1 MLKKNK
7 INICILTK
15 FILYCMFNL
24 KKIIGFRMPM
34 LASIVNNTELNLE
47 YFTEFF
53 IINKTKIKSQIKT
66 ALIFSFLSL
75 FLTSAKYSSNF
86 VVVNSP
92 DNESSSIGT
101 TSILSQIAGVSS
113 GSTINLSSVTN
124 SNTFLDDIIS
134 INFFVDGQNLDLVE
148 YYDLENSLNP
158 KHFIYKQILS
168 QKAFDEYSRTYT
180 KNKILNSSNFSED
193 EFGIFRFQ
201 ISTKSNVI
209 SYEVANAIMKGLNE
223 FTIKTMQN
231 NALEKRQYL
240 EKRLSEVEL
249 VILSSEDRLNDFL
262 DDNKNFI
269 DSPKLQ
275 IEYNKLKTD
284 VELNYQILKQLVLEI
299 EILKSGELKD
309 NAQLIVIEEPEI
321 TEFRSNTIVSLFLK
335 HFVLIFIILFATS
348 FFLFKRK

>member
-1 MLKKNK
+1 
-7 INICILTK
+7 
-15 FILYCMFNL
+15 MFNL

-34 LASIVNNTELNLE
+34 LTLIVNNTELNLE

-53 IINKTKIKSQIKT
+53 TINKTKIKSQIKT

-92 DNESSSIGT
+92 DNETPSIGT
-101 TSILSQIAGVSS
+101 SSILSQITGASS
-113 GSTINLSSVTN
+113 GSTINLSSVIN
-124 SNTFLDDIIS
+124 SSTFLDDIIS
-134 INFFVDGQNLDLVE
+134 INFFIDSQNLDLVE
-148 YYDLENSLNP
+148 YYDLANSLNP
-158 KHFIYKQILS
+158 KHFLYKKIVS
-168 QKAFDEYSRTYT
+168 KKAFDEYSRTYAR
-180 KNKILNSSNFSED
+180 NKILNSSNFSED
-193 EFGIFRFQ
+193 EFGIFRFT

-209 SYEVANAIMKGLNE
+209 SYEIANAIMKGLNE

-249 VILSSEDRLNDFL
+249 VILSSENRLNDFL
-262 DDNKNFI
+262 SDNKNFI

-309 NAQLIVIEEPEI
+309 NAQLIIIEQPEM

-335 HFVLIFIILFATS
+335 HFVLIFIVFFVAS

>member
-1 MLKKNK
+1 
-7 INICILTK
+7 
-15 FILYCMFNL
+15 
-24 KKIIGFRMPM
+24 MPM
-34 LASIVNNTELNLE
+34 LTLIVNNTELNLE

-53 IINKTKIKSQIKT
+53 TINKTKIKSQIKT

-92 DNESSSIGT
+92 DNETPSIGT
-101 TSILSQIAGVSS
+101 SSILSQITGASS
-113 GSTINLSSVTN
+113 GSTINLSSVIN
-124 SNTFLDDIIS
+124 SSTFLDDIIS
-134 INFFVDGQNLDLVE
+134 INFFIDSQNLDLVE
-148 YYDLENSLNP
+148 YYDLANSLNP
-158 KHFIYKQILS
+158 KHFLYKKIVS
-168 QKAFDEYSRTYT
+168 KKAFDEYSRTYAR
-180 KNKILNSSNFSED
+180 NKILNSSNFSED
-193 EFGIFRFQ
+193 EFGIFRFT

-209 SYEVANAIMKGLNE
+209 SYEIANAIMKGLNE

-249 VILSSEDRLNDFL
+249 VILSSENRLNDFL
-262 DDNKNFI
+262 SDNKNFI

-309 NAQLIVIEEPEI
+309 NAQLIIIEQPEM

-335 HFVLIFIILFATS
+335 HFVLIFIVFFVAS

>member
-1 MLKKNK
+1 
-7 INICILTK
+7 
-15 FILYCMFNL
+15 MFNL

-34 LASIVNNTELNLE
+34 LTLIVNNTELNLE

-53 IINKTKIKSQIKT
+53 TINKTKIKSQIKT

-92 DNESSSIGT
+92 DNETPSIGT
-101 TSILSQIAGVSS
+101 SSILSQITGASS
-113 GSTINLSSVTN
+113 GSTINLSSVIN
-124 SNTFLDDIIS
+124 SSTFLDDIIS
-134 INFFVDGQNLDLVE
+134 INFFIDSQNLDLVE
-148 YYDLENSLNP
+148 YYDLANSLNP
-158 KHFIYKQILS
+158 KHFLYKKIIS
-168 QKAFDEYSRTYT
+168 KKAFDEYSRTYAR
-180 KNKILNSSNFSED
+180 NKILNSSNFSED
-193 EFGIFRFQ
+193 EFGIFRFT

-209 SYEVANAIMKGLNE
+209 SYEIANAIMKGLNE

-249 VILSSEDRLNDFL
+249 VILSSENRLNDFL
-262 DDNKNFI
+262 SDNKNFI

-309 NAQLIVIEEPEI
+309 NAQLIIIEQPEM

-335 HFVLIFIILFATS
+335 HFVLIFIVLFVAS

>member
-1 MLKKNK
+1 
-7 INICILTK
+7 
-15 FILYCMFNL
+15 MFNL

-34 LASIVNNTELNLE
+34 LTLIVNNTELNLE

-53 IINKTKIKSQIKT
+53 TINKTKIKSQIKT

-92 DNESSSIGT
+92 DNETPSIGT
-101 TSILSQIAGVSS
+101 SSILSQITGASS
-113 GSTINLSSVTN
+113 GSTINLSSVIN
-124 SNTFLDDIIS
+124 SSTFLDDIIS
-134 INFFVDGQNLDLVE
+134 INFFIDSQNLDLVE
-148 YYDLENSLNP
+148 YYDLANSLNP
-158 KHFIYKQILS
+158 KHFLYKKIIS
-168 QKAFDEYSRTYT
+168 KKAFDEYSRTYAR
-180 KNKILNSSNFSED
+180 NKILNSSNFSED
-193 EFGIFRFQ
+193 EFGIFRFS
-201 ISTKSNVI
+201 ISTKNNVI
-209 SYEVANAIMKGLNE
+209 SYEIANAIMKGLNE

-249 VILSSEDRLNDFL
+249 VILSSENRLNDFL
-262 DDNKNFI
+262 SDNKNFI

-309 NAQLIVIEEPEI
+309 NAQLIIIEQPEM

-335 HFVLIFIILFATS
+335 HFVLIFIVLFVAS

>member
-1 MLKKNK
+1 
-7 INICILTK
+7 
-15 FILYCMFNL
+15 MFNL

-34 LASIVNNTELNLE
+34 LTLIVNNTELNLE

-53 IINKTKIKSQIKT
+53 TINKTKIKSQIKT

-92 DNESSSIGT
+92 DNETPSIGT
-101 TSILSQIAGVSS
+101 SSILSQITGASS
-113 GSTINLSSVTN
+113 GSTINLSSVIN
-124 SNTFLDDIIS
+124 SSTFLDDIIS
-134 INFFVDGQNLDLVE
+134 INFFIDSQNLDLVE
-148 YYDLENSLNP
+148 YYDLANSLNP
-158 KHFIYKQILS
+158 KHFLYKKIVS
-168 QKAFDEYSRTYT
+168 KKAFDEYSRTYAR
-180 KNKILNSSNFSED
+180 NKILNSSNFSED
-193 EFGIFRFQ
+193 EFGIFRFT

-209 SYEVANAIMKGLNE
+209 SYEIANAIMKGLNE

-249 VILSSEDRLNDFL
+249 VILSSENRLNDFL
-262 DDNKNFI
+262 SDNKNFI

-309 NAQLIVIEEPEI
+309 NAQLIIIEQPEM

-335 HFVLIFIILFATS
+335 HFVLIFIVLFVAS